1 MHEAVQVA
9 DLQPL
14 NTLKD
19 NQVALRRNH
28 GLNLDIC
35 LVGNQN
41 LHANG
46 AICPMRLCDDR
57 KRMRDKC
64 VQKVSLL
71 TMAALPSSTNFQM
84 ASNGKHWLPLEAAAA
99 AALTLQQ
106 HQLKTAKQD
115 CAYLG
120 SLANTHAYASN

>member
-1 MHEAVQVA
+1 MYEAVQVA

-46 AICPMRLCDDR
+46 SS
-57 KRMRDKC
+57 DK
-64 VQKVSLL
+64 LH
-71 TMAALPSSTNFQM
+71 
-84 ASNGKHWLPLEAAAA
+84 NG
-99 AALTLQQ
+99 
-106 HQLKTAKQD
+106 
-115 CAYLG
+115 
-120 SLANTHAYASN
+120 S